1 MNTFTITI
9 AVICELVAVF
19 LVARLWI
26 QRRMRLLPR
35 ILVSIL
41 LLIPFVFMVYFAY
54 FEFIGRETIFGSK
67 KLKSTDTGD
76 H

>member
-1 MNTFTITI
+1 MNKFTITI
-9 AVICELVAVF
+9 AVICELAAVF

-35 ILVSIL
+35 IFVSIL
-41 LLIPFVFMVYFAY
+41 FLIPFVFMVYFAY

-67 KLKSTDTGD
+67 KLKSTDIGV